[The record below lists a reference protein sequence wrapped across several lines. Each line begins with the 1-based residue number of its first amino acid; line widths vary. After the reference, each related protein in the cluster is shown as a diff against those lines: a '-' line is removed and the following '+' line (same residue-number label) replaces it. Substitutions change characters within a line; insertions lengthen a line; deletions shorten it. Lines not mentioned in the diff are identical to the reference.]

1 MLYKSGYQVFKNNK
15 ITGVGNK
22 NYRIETCEN
31 QNKTNYVC
39 STHAHQVYFDLL
51 SEHGLVGFF
60 IIFFIMYK
68 LIFSKIKK
76 TLSSSNYLQI
86 GTLIYLLIT
95 FLPILPSGAFF
106 SDYVLTIF
114 ILNLGIFYASG
125 SKTNIFEKI

>member
-1 MLYKSGYQVFKNNK
+1 M
-15 ITGVGNK
+15 
-22 NYRIETCEN
+22 
-31 QNKTNYVC
+31 
-39 STHAHQVYFDLL
+39 YFDLL

-76 TLSSSNYLQI
+76 TLSGSNYLQI
-86 GTLIYLLIT
+86 GSLIYLLIT